1 VPAWAALARATLCKS
16 IRSPPS
22 DMPGWVGSATPMRP
36 APRRMM
42 PPCGSDV
49 SCIAFTTGTAVFA
62 VLHWLLELR
71 CAPAPAR
78 AASGL
83 CLHQCV

>member
-1 VPAWAALARATLCKS
+1 
-16 IRSPPS
+16 
-22 DMPGWVGSATPMRP
+22 MRP

>member
-1 VPAWAALARATLCKS
+1 
-16 IRSPPS
+16 
-22 DMPGWVGSATPMRP
+22 
-36 APRRMM
+36 MM

-71 CAPAPAR
+71 CARAR
-78 AASGL
+78 AWGTAGS
-83 CLHQCV
+83 CLHHCVRNACCLTHHRACCLLSSAQLLL